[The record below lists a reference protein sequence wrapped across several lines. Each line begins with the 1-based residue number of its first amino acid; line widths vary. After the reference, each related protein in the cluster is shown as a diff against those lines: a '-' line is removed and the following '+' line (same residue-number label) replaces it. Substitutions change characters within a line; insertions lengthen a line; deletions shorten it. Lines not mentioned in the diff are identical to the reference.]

1 MVDEDDRCT
10 LVKAPDTPSVR
21 PEIVNYLL
29 VQVWHFYQ
37 VLEVFDVA
45 DTLKPDI
52 DVRGKGM

>member
-29 VQVWHFYQ
+29 VQVWHVYQ

-45 DTLKPDI
+45 QVGHDTP
-52 DVRGKGM
+52 